1 MQNTIDK
8 TSPLPLYVQVADWLE
23 NMIKGKGYQ
32 IGTKLPSEGELAQ
45 KFQLNRNT
53 IRQAISLLVQK
64 GFVEKQKGVG
74 TFVKRKAYPLPIHQ
88 LSRMVSFVD
97 DFGLDSIEL
106 EDRIILKK
114 KIMAGEGLVKKLNL
128 KPKDYVVQIERVRIA
143 DKTPLIFER
152 QFYSFRDFGDLLEM
166 EIKGSM
172 YQILIK
178 HFAADLNHSV
188 QTLRAIN
195 PVKEIARALKISTNT
210 PCLFLESLAYNSQNV
225 CIEVLQSFYRGD
237 RYLFRVEAGQYKIEG
252 KFANAEQIKQYQII
266 M

>member
-1 MQNTIDK
+1 MQSAIDK
-8 TSPLPLYVQVADWLE
+8 TNPLPLYVQVADWLE
-23 NMIKGKGYQ
+23 SMIKGERYQ
-32 IGTKLPSEGELAQ
+32 IDTKLPSEGELAQ

-74 TFVKRKAYPLPIHQ
+74 TFVKRKASPLPIHK

-97 DFGLDSIEL
+97 DFNLDNVEL

-114 KIMAGEGLVKKLNL
+114 KIMAGEGLAKKLNL

-178 HFAADLNHSV
+178 HFAADLNHSI

-195 PVKEIARALKISTNT
+195 PVKEIARVLKVSTNT

-237 RYLFRVEAGQYKIEG
+237 RYLFKVETGQYKIEG
-252 KFANAEQIKQYQII
+252 KFS
-266 M
+266 

>member
-1 MQNTIDK
+1 MRSTIDK
-8 TSPLPLYVQVADWLE
+8 TNPIPLYVQVADWLE
-23 NMIKGKGYQ
+23 SMIKRERYRV
-32 IGTKLPSEGELAQ
+32 GTKLPSEGELAQ

-74 TFVKRKAYPLPIHQ
+74 TFVKGKTSLLPIHK

-97 DFGLDSIEL
+97 DFNLDNVEL

-114 KIMAGEGLVKKLNL
+114 KIRAGEELAKKLNL
-128 KPKDYVVQIERVRIA
+128 KPKDYVVQIDRVRIA
-143 DKTPLIFER
+143 DKTPLILER

-172 YQILIK
+172 YQILINN
-178 HFAADLNHSV
+178 FNVNLDHSI
-188 QTLRAIN
+188 QTFRAIN
-195 PVKEIARALKISTNT
+195 PVKEIAQLLKISMNT
-210 PCLFLESLAYNSQNV
+210 PCLFLESLAYNSQNI

-237 RYLFRVEAGQYKIEG
+237 KYQFRVETGQYRRQINLDEIER
-252 KFANAEQIKQYQII
+252 KK
-266 M
+266 

>member
-1 MQNTIDK
+1 MENNIDK
-8 TSPLPLYVQVADWLE
+8 TNPIPLYVQVADWLE
-23 NMIKGKGYQ
+23 SIIKERYQ
-32 IGTKLPSEGELAQ
+32 IGTKLPYEGELAQ

-74 TFVKRKAYPLPIHQ
+74 TFVKRKTPLLPIHQ
-88 LSRMVSFVD
+88 LSRMVSFID
-97 DFGLDSIEL
+97 DFNLDNIEL

-114 KIMAGEGLVKKLNL
+114 KIMAGEGLAKKLNI

-178 HFAADLNHSV
+178 YFAADLNHSI

-195 PVKEIARALKISTNT
+195 PAKEIARVLKVSTNT
-210 PCLFLESLAYNSQNV
+210 PCLFLESLAYTSQNV

-237 RYLFRVEAGQYKIEG
+237 RYLFRVETGQYKIED
-252 KFANAEQIKQYQII
+252 KFS
-266 M
+266 

>member
-1 MQNTIDK
+1 MQNAIDK

-23 NMIKGKGYQ
+23 SMIRRERYRV
-32 IGTKLPSEGELAQ
+32 GTKLPSEGELAQ

-74 TFVKRKAYPLPIHQ
+74 TFIREKTPSLAIHQ
-88 LSRMVSFVD
+88 LSRIVSFSD
-97 DFGLDSIEL
+97 DFNLNKVEL

-114 KIMAGEGLVKKLNL
+114 KIIAGKELAEKLDI
-128 KPKDYVVQIERVRIA
+128 KPKDYAVKIERVRIA
-143 DKTPLIFER
+143 NKTPMIFER
-152 QFYSFRDFGDLLEM
+152 QFYSFKDFGGLLEI

-178 HFAADLNHSV
+178 HFTVDLNHSI
-188 QTLRAIN
+188 QTLRAMN
-195 PVKEIARALKISTNT
+195 PVKEIAQLLKISMNT
-210 PCLFLESLAYNSQNV
+210 SCLFLESLAYNSQNI

-237 RYLFRVEAGQYKIEG
+237 KYQFRVETGQYRRQINLDEIER
-252 KFANAEQIKQYQII
+252 KK
-266 M
+266 